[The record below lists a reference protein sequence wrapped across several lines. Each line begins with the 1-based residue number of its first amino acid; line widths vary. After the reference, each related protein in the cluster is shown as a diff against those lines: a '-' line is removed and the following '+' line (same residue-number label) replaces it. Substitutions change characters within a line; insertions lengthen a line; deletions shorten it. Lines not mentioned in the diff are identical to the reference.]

1 MTANACA
8 LLHYAMIISVQK
20 LIQSIKSNTAG
31 FLGIQSHNGKIL
43 NTKRPTEINWDWSK
57 KIYRSLLVS
66 EDVKCHCSLLADFK
80 KGDKNVKTF
89 SKGEQIVLLL
99 RNFYRKIGRKL
110 MISYSNKIQP
120 LLNASKA

>member
-8 LLHYAMIISVQK
+8 LLHNAMIISVQK
-20 LIQSIKSNTAG
+20 LIQSIK
-31 FLGIQSHNGKIL
+31 
-43 NTKRPTEINWDWSK
+43 
-57 KIYRSLLVS
+57 SLLVS

-89 SKGEQIVLLL
+89 SKGEQILLLL
-99 RNFYRKIGRKL
+99 RNFYRKIGIKL

-120 LLNASKA
+120 LLNASRA